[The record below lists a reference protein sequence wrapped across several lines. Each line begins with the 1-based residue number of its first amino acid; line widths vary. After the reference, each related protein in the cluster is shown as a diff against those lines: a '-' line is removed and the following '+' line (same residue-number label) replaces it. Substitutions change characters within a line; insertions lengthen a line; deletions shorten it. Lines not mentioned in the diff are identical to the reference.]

1 MSTSRILVSLLLAT
15 ALAACGDR
23 DPAGASTDTGT
34 GSTAGTSTD
43 ASPAP
48 TQDTAADTGAPVSTD
63 AAAADAADPAADA
76 QATGPAPVATP
87 PQGPAPVEGTDF
99 ATIANG
105 QPFQPLNGQIE
116 VVEVFGYTCPAC
128 ASFEPL
134 FSAWKKRQPA
144 DVRVTPLAAPF
155 GGFWM
160 PYARAFY
167 TAESMGLVD
176 RTHVPM
182 FEAIHV
188 QRSLPVQ
195 NVSDQQIAGF
205 YANHGADAA
214 QFASTMQSFTVNA
227 KLKRAEQFIGRA
239 GVEATPTLVVNGK
252 YRVIGGRSFEEQLNT
267 VDHLV
272 ARERAAR

>member
-1 MSTSRILVSLLLAT
+1 MSTSRILVSLLLAA

-23 DPAGASTDTGT
+23 DQTATTDSAAPA
-34 GSTAGTSTD
+34 
-43 ASPAP
+43 
-48 TQDTAADTGAPVSTD
+48 TD
-63 AAAADAADPAADA
+63 AAAGTTSAPAQDAATADAGAPPVADAVADPATDA
-76 QATGPAPVATP
+76 EAATPAPAATP
-87 PQGPAPVEGTDF
+87 PQGPAPVEGTEF
-99 ATIANG
+99 VTIANG

-128 ASFEPL
+128 AAFEPV

-155 GGFWM
+155 GGYWM

-167 TAESMGLVD
+167 TAESMGLMD
-176 RTHVPM
+176 RTHSAM

-188 QRSLPVQ
+188 QRSLSPQ

-227 KLKRAEQFIGRA
+227 KLKRAEQFLART

-252 YRVIGGRSFEEQLNT
+252 YRVIGNRSFEEQLNT
-267 VDHLV
+267 VEHLV
-272 ARERAAR
+272 ARERDAR